1 VIELRSGDGTNSV
14 PGADADDCC
23 AEERSRGLVRD
34 LGEAEHALSRSEK
47 GDFRGAVISRASLGT
62 CKTHFRG
69 AKGDFRGVVVSRA
82 SLGRVKRT
90 FAERTVTVLSESS
103 DFR

>member
-1 VIELRSGDGTNSV
+1 MGRIRLRVRTLMIVVRNSDRV
-14 PGADADDCC
+14 GSCATLGKRNTHFRGA
-23 AEERSRGLVRD
+23 
-34 LGEAEHALSRSEK
+34 K

-69 AKGDFRGVVVSRA
+69 AKGDFRGAVISRA
-82 SLGRVKRT
+82 SLGRVRRT
-90 FAERTVTVLSESS
+90 FAEGTVSVLSECS